1 MDNKKLW
8 MWIGIAAAVV
18 VVVLGIWF
26 FGFRSNQST
35 VPDVIGDKATDAV
48 HKIEDAGYKLG
59 TTTESKDASGEPG
72 TVTAEDPPAGSNA
85 DKGSPINITV
95 VPPASTSMVV
105 IPNVTS
111 MEASAAAD
119 VITAAGLVPVPYRDF
134 NASTPAGRVFGQI
147 PPAAQRVPRG
157 TTVALGVSLGAT
169 PTNPKVPNVVGKSR
183 DAATTS
189 LRDAGFSERVY
200 EAYSSSVAAGF
211 VVSQFPGAGAQA
223 LAGSQV
229 AIEVSKGKAPTT
241 PTNVTVPNVVGK
253 AEADAT
259 SALKNAGLG
268 VETYTGYSDTV
279 AKGNVVGQLPSAGEK
294 VAPGTVVGIEVSAGK
309 APSQGVSVPSV
320 VGKTVADATATLE
333 AAGLKAVVIPDAKS
347 TATPGTVFAQLPVA
361 DSLVPANSQ
370 VVIEVAGSDAKP
382 TPY

>member
-1 MDNKKLW
+1 
-8 MWIGIAAAVV
+8 
-18 VVVLGIWF
+18 
-26 FGFRSNQST
+26 
-35 VPDVIGDKATDAV
+35 V
-48 HKIEDAGYKLG
+48 HKIEDSGYKLG

-72 TVTAEDPPAGSNA
+72 TVTAEDPPAGSKA

-95 VPPASTSMVV
+95 VPPASTNMVA
-105 IPNVTS
+105 IPNVVS
-111 MEASAAAD
+111 LEASAAAD
-119 VITAAGLVPVPYRDF
+119 QITAVGLVPVPYRDF
-134 NASTPAGRVFGQI
+134 NASTPAGRIFGQV
-147 PPAAQRVPRG
+147 PAATQRVPRG
-157 TTVALGVSLGAT
+157 TTVALGVSLGAA
-169 PTNPKVPNVVGKSR
+169 PTNPRVPNVVGKSR

-189 LRDAGFSERVY
+189 LRDAGFGVRIY
-200 EAYSSSVAAGF
+200 EAYSSAVAAGF
-211 VVSQFPGAGAQA
+211 VVSQFPGSGASA
-223 LAGSQV
+223 LAGSEV
-229 AIEVSKGKAPTT
+229 AMEVSKGKAPTT

-268 VETYTGYSDTV
+268 VETYSEYSDTV

-294 VAPGTVVGIEVSAGK
+294 VAPGTVVGVVVSAGK

-320 VGKTVADATATLE
+320 VGKTVDEATATLA

-361 DSLVPANSQ
+361 SSLVPPNSQ
-370 VVIEVAGSDAKP
+370 VVIEVAGADAKP